1 MTDGRGARV
10 PSIDLIRGAV
20 MVLMA
25 VDHVRVFA
33 GVPAGGPDPA
43 VFFTRWITHFCAPA
57 FVFFA
62 GTGAFFYGR
71 RHGDL
76 KRYLLIRGALLILIE
91 LTFMRFAW
99 TFNFDF
105 RHYEM
110 AGVLWV
116 IGWSMIVLAA
126 LVAFPRWLVLAFALA
141 VTFGHNVLD
150 GSIGG
155 IIQGLDTNP
164 LAWLWKIAYV
174 GFSAGPIQAGP
185 DGPMLIVL
193 YSLIPWIGVMAA
205 GYAFGAIVDMPA
217 EKRRKSCLTIG
228 LGAVALF
235 LVLRAVGVYG
245 DPRPWG
251 GGAAGGHGPP
261 MPGWLSFLNA
271 TKYPASL
278 EFLLMTLGPTI
289 ALLGVLDGARGWV
302 ARALMLFGRVPFFFY
317 LLHVPLIHLL
327 AMIVSVVR
335 QGSVDAWLFANHPM
349 GNPPPPDGYTWSLPL
364 LYAVWAVAIAI
375 LYPACR
381 WFARV
386 KARSPAAWLRFV

>member
-10 PSIDLIRGAV
+10 ASIDLIRGAV

-25 VDHVRVFA
+25 IDHVRVFS
-33 GVPAGGPDPA
+33 GVPAGGPNPA

-71 RHGDL
+71 RHDDL
-76 KRYLLIRGALLILIE
+76 KRYLLIRGALLIAIE
-91 LTFMRFAW
+91 LTFMRVAW
-99 TFNFDF
+99 TFNLDF

-116 IGWSMIVLAA
+116 IGWSMIVLAGLA
-126 LVAFPRWLVLAFALA
+126 AFPRWVAAAFGLV
-141 VTFGHNVLD
+141 VIFGHNLLD
-150 GSIGG
+150 GSVGG
-155 IIQGLDTNP
+155 IIDGLDKNP
-164 LAWLWKIAYV
+164 LAWLWKIAYI
-174 GFSAGPIQAGP
+174 GFSAGPIEAGP
-185 DGPMLIVL
+185 NGPSLIVL
-193 YSLIPWIGVMAA
+193 YVLIPWIGVMAA
-205 GYAFGAIVDMPA
+205 GYAFGAVVDLPA
-217 EKRRKSCLTIG
+217 EKRRKTCLAIG

-235 LVLRAVGVYG
+235 LALRVVGLYG

-251 GGAAGGHGPP
+251 GVAAEGHGPT
-261 MPGWLSFLNA
+261 MPAWLSFINT

-278 EFLLMTLGPTI
+278 DFLLMTLGPTI
-289 ALLGVLDGARGWV
+289 ALLGILDGARGWV
-302 ARALMLFGRVPFFFY
+302 ARALTLFGRVPFFFY
-317 LLHVPLIHLL
+317 LLHVPLIHVL

-335 QGSVDAWLFANHPM
+335 TGAFDAWLFANHPM
-349 GNPPPPDGYTWSLPL
+349 GNPPPPEGYTWSLPL

-381 WFARV
+381 WFAAV
-386 KARSPAAWLRFV
+386 KGRSRAPWLRFV